1 MTFTSAFARLGYHLS
16 SPRTD
21 WSAEKDDGICLSIWA
36 KEMKPKRPGSSFDTR
51 SDAQPIETWNHKQG
65 FKRRLPHL
73 ARAVAEFDG
82 YVDVVVVTGTPGEG
96 HGDAN
101 PHRAPP
107 PFRHPPA
114 SRAFAAQTGGRSGA
128 RERETVADSTASDI
142 VREQVAFGAAASPG
156 LRFASPEDDEG

>member
-1 MTFTSAFARLGYHLS
+1 MTFTSAFARLGYNLT

-21 WSAEKDDGICLSIWA
+21 WSAEKDDGVCLSIWA

-73 ARAVAEFDG
+73 ARAVAEVDG
-82 YVDVVVVTGTPGEG
+82 YVDVVVVTVTPGEG

-101 PHRAPP
+101 PWLPTERQGYRWRVTYFDPTTGHFAVETAAP
-107 PFRHPPA
+107 
-114 SRAFAAQTGGRSGA
+114 
-128 RERETVADSTASDI
+128 
-142 VREQVAFGAAASPG
+142 
-156 LRFASPEDDEG
+156 